1 MSVTERSVVRDEYH
15 QSVEEAIWEAMS
27 TPQQRHVEPTRGLP
41 QPHLPLRKASA
52 SRLRSKYAPKP
63 ILGSS
68 HHIVRGFQ
76 PRTVEASTPQIDTL
90 TASSEHAF
98 AARDARRPS
107 QLPLGSLALQHG
119 QHAHSPL
126 YGPRSSSI
134 PNGDMSR
141 PPSSPLLPP
150 PTPPM
155 DKQKVLRGSKSL
167 GEGLRGWKRR
177 LSNST
182 GAIRDS
188 RDTSDSV
195 APPSSLGTDDV
206 RQSFRSALT
215 SHSSY
220 LNTSSIQT
228 DCSSLATGNSSHS
241 EFVNVYPNC
250 PGTDEAE
257 DGVTTEDV
265 IGMYAEGFESA
276 KESMD
281 TYGKRSFQH
290 DQPKNSTDTYGR
302 HSFESLRPSMDAS
315 GQRLSDMGRPAS
327 AEDAQTKAKRPYAH
341 HRRSQSASLL
351 LHGKPSAEASFAVP
365 HPGRIMSPSMD
376 SQRGDTR
383 ELDSAQKPTVQA
395 LTHEP
400 VPRDRYGFKKASHYI
415 TVQQYDAWDVHYSEH
430 LKRRSK
436 KWHLL
441 MKSYGLSTDKPYRF
455 PPKSDKITRYVR
467 KGIAPEFR
475 GAAWFWYGGGH
486 VRLSKNTGLYQRLLR
501 DVDNGR
507 LGDNDREH
515 IERDLN
521 RTFPDN
527 VRFKPDPTVM
537 SDAQA
542 GAGGGKKRGF
552 NAEPETPIIKAL
564 RRVLQAFAVHNP
576 SIGYCQSLNFI
587 AGLLL
592 LFLDE
597 DEEKAFTLLEIVTSE
612 HLPGTHGVA
621 LEGANI
627 DIAVLMSLIK
637 EYMEPVWRKLD
648 DKGGGLAGDPTA
660 QTLRLPTV
668 SLATTAWFMSL
679 FVGTLPIEAVLRVW
693 DCLFFEG
700 SKTLFRVALAIF
712 RAGERQILSV
722 SDPMEIFQVVQTIP
736 RAMLDVNTLME
747 VSFGGRRK
755 GGFGSVSQ
763 KEIDRRRLE
772 RRQEV
777 KDGVS
782 HLHESAVSRWRGRWR
797 SKTKV

>member
-1 MSVTERSVVRDEYH
+1 
-15 QSVEEAIWEAMS
+15 
-27 TPQQRHVEPTRGLP
+27 
-41 QPHLPLRKASA
+41 
-52 SRLRSKYAPKP
+52 
-63 ILGSS
+63 
-68 HHIVRGFQ
+68 
-76 PRTVEASTPQIDTL
+76 
-90 TASSEHAF
+90 
-98 AARDARRPS
+98 
-107 QLPLGSLALQHG
+107 
-119 QHAHSPL
+119 
-126 YGPRSSSI
+126 
-134 PNGDMSR
+134 
-141 PPSSPLLPP
+141 
-150 PTPPM
+150 M

-167 GEGLRGWKRR
+167 GEGLRGWKHR
-177 LSNST
+177 LSNSKS
-182 GAIRDS
+182 AVRDS
-188 RDTSDSV
+188 RDTSESV
-195 APPSSLGTDDV
+195 GPPSSLGTDDV

-220 LNTSSIQT
+220 LNTGSIQT

-241 EFVNVYPNC
+241 DFVNVYPNW
-250 PGTDEAE
+250 PGTEEAE
-257 DGVTTEDV
+257 DGVTAEDV
-265 IGMYAEGFESA
+265 IGMYADGFESA

-290 DQPKNSTDTYGR
+290 DKPKNSTDTYGR
-302 HSFESLRPSMDAS
+302 RSFERLRPGMDSS
-315 GQRLSDMGRPAS
+315 GHRLSDVDRPAS
-327 AEDAQTKAKRPYAH
+327 AEDAQAQPKRPYAH

-351 LHGKPSAEASFAVP
+351 LHGKPNVEASFAVP
-365 HPGRIMSPSMD
+365 SPDRVVSPLMHNER
-376 SQRGDTR
+376 SDTR
-383 ELDSAQKPTVQA
+383 GLDDAEGPTVKA
-395 LTHEP
+395 LTQDP

-430 LKRRSK
+430 LARRSK
-436 KWHLL
+436 KWHVL
-441 MKSYGLSTDKPYRF
+441 MKSYGLSTDNPYRF

-486 VRLSKNTGLYQRLLR
+486 VRLSKHPGLYQRLLR
-501 DVDNGR
+501 DVENGK
-507 LGDNDREH
+507 LNDNDREH

-527 VRFKPDPTVM
+527 VRFKPDPTAM

-542 GAGGGKKRGF
+542 GAGGGRKRGSV
-552 NAEPETPIIKAL
+552 AEPETPIVKAL

-627 DIAVLMSLIK
+627 DIAVLMSIIK
-637 EYMEPVWRKLD
+637 EHMEPIWRRID
-648 DKGGGLAGDPTA
+648 DKGGGLAGEPTA
-660 QTLRLPTV
+660 QALRLPTV

-712 RAGERQILSV
+712 RAGEKEILAV
-722 SDPMEIFQVVQTIP
+722 SDSMEIFQVVQTIP
-736 RAMLDVNTLME
+736 RAMLDVNLLME

-763 KEIDRRRLE
+763 KEIDRRRAE

-782 HLHESAVSRWRGRWR
+782 HMHESAVSRWRGRWR
-797 SKTKV
+797 SKTKA